1 MSAAD
6 AARPAAAGSHLAR
19 RVVRGLVLRA
29 RLRQGYSR
37 VRIAFWPILQAAVA
51 AGVAFLVAG
60 WVFGHAQPFFA
71 SIAAWA
77 CLGFSFDRD
86 LRKIAEVAF
95 GVTVGLAIGDL
106 VVRLIGSGWWQL
118 STVLVVAAVVARFID
133 RGAVL
138 TAQAGTQAIV
148 ITGFPALTGG
158 PFGRSADALVGG
170 VVALAFALLT
180 PTDPRRRLRTL
191 GTVATTALADVVER
205 AAAAVRAGDE
215 DGLEAA
221 LVRARAADPALH
233 EWLDRVRSASEQARV
248 SVNRVHR
255 DELARLENQAVL
267 VERTMRS
274 VRVLVRRAPYGILH
288 ASPEERGMLAD
299 LLDRYAAG
307 VRQLASAVQTGQDA
321 VAARGTLTEVARD
334 ADPHEAADD
343 WGIQSLVLLLR
354 SPVVDLLEAAGVAPD
369 VARASLHDL

>member
-1 MSAAD
+1 M
-6 AARPAAAGSHLAR
+6 AR
-19 RVVRGLVLRA
+19 RVVRRVVLRA
-29 RLRQGYSR
+29 RARQGYSR
-37 VRIAFWPILQAAVA
+37 VRASFWPLLQAAAA
-51 AGVAFLVAG
+51 AGAAYLLAG

-95 GVTVGLAIGDL
+95 GVTVGLAVGDL

-118 STVLVVAAVVARFID
+118 STVLVVAAVVARFVD

-138 TAQAGTQAIV
+138 AAQAGTQAIV
-148 ITGFPALTGG
+148 IVGLPSLTGG
-158 PFGRSADALVGG
+158 PFGRAADAMVGG
-170 VVALAFALLT
+170 AVALAFALLT

-191 GTVATTALADVVER
+191 GTVATTALATVVEQ
-205 AAAAVRAGDE
+205 AATAARGADE

-233 EWLDRVRSASEQARV
+233 EFLDRVHSASEQARV
-248 SVNRVHR
+248 TVNRVHR
-255 DELARLENQAVL
+255 EELRRLENQAVL
-267 VERTMRS
+267 VERAMRS
-274 VRVLVRRAPYGILH
+274 VRVLVRRAPYGLQH
-288 ASPEERGMLAD
+288 ASATERGVLAD

-307 VRQLASAVQTGQDA
+307 VRQLASAIETGQDA

-334 ADPHEAADD
+334 ADPHEAAAD

-354 SPVVDLLEAAGVAPD
+354 SPVVDVLEAAGAAPD
-369 VARASLHDL
+369 AARAALHEL

>member
-1 MSAAD
+1 MSTAD
-6 AARPAAAGSHLAR
+6 AARPGSRLAR
-19 RVVRGLVLRA
+19 RVVRRVVLRA
-29 RLRQGYSR
+29 RARQGYSR
-37 VRIAFWPILQAAVA
+37 VRASFWPLLQAAAA
-51 AGVAFLVAG
+51 AGAAYLLAG

-95 GVTVGLAIGDL
+95 GVTVGLAVGDL

-118 STVLVVAAVVARFID
+118 STVLVVAAVVARFVD

-138 TAQAGTQAIV
+138 AAQAGTQAIV
-148 ITGFPALTGG
+148 IVGLPSLTGG
-158 PFGRSADALVGG
+158 PFGRAADAMVGG
-170 VVALAFALLT
+170 AVALAFALLT

-191 GTVATTALADVVER
+191 GTVATTALATVVEQ
-205 AAAAVRAGDE
+205 AATAARGADE

-233 EWLDRVRSASEQARV
+233 EFLDRVHSASEQARV
-248 SVNRVHR
+248 TVNRVHR
-255 DELARLENQAVL
+255 EELRRLENQAVL
-267 VERTMRS
+267 VERAMRS
-274 VRVLVRRAPYGILH
+274 VRVLVRRAPYGLQH
-288 ASPEERGMLAD
+288 ASATERGVLAD

-307 VRQLASAVQTGQDA
+307 VRQLASAIETGQDA

-334 ADPHEAADD
+334 ADPHEAAAD

-354 SPVVDLLEAAGVAPD
+354 SPVVDVLEAAGAAPD
-369 VARASLHDL
+369 AARAALHEL